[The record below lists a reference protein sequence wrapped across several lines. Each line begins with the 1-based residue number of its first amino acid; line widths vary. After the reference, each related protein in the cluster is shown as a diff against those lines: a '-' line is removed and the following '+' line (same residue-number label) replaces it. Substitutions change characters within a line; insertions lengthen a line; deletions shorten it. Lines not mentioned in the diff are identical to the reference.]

1 MAILLDPETDASFEK
16 WVGEFLRGFGN
27 MCFDNV
33 EAITLAHKHYQEDE
47 YDQTSLTIMDKPI
60 DFEEAP
66 AAYCL

>member
-1 MAILLDPETDASFEK
+1 MAILLDPETDASLEK

-47 YDQTSLTIMDKPI
+47 YDQTTV
-60 DFEEAP
+60 
-66 AAYCL
+66 

>member
-1 MAILLDPETDASFEK
+1 
-16 WVGEFLRGFGN
+16 

-33 EAITLAHKHYQEDE
+33 EAITLAHKQYQDDE